1 MNKRTIIYILSVVVL
16 IAIVCLTTNLL
27 SSNNKVAQSQN
38 SQPTQVQ
45 NKTPIEKAD
54 KVEVFLFHGTQRC
67 ATCIAIGKLA
77 GETINEYFQPELRE
91 GRIEFKEINI
101 DLPENQA
108 LAEKFQASGSALF
121 INSII
126 KGKDHIEQDAKVWRL
141 TQDEAQF
148 KSYLK
153 NKLDNLLGK
162 TI

>member
-1 MNKRTIIYILSVVVL
+1 MTIVFLS
-16 IAIVCLTTNLL
+16 TNLL
-27 SSNNKVAQSQN
+27 SSNDKVTQSQN
-38 SQPTQVQ
+38 GQPIQ
-45 NKTPIEKAD
+45 NRNETPIEKAD

-77 GETINEYFQPELRE
+77 GETVSEYFQPELRD

-121 INSII
+121 INTII
-126 KGKDHIEQDAKVWRL
+126 KGEDHIEQDAKVWRL

-162 TI
+162 SI